1 MLGED
6 YPIYIKNSRRWTPEN
21 KKKNLKMGLRSKQRI
36 LN

>member
-21 KKKNLKMGLRSKQRI
+21 RITPFKNGAQS
-36 LN
+36 